1 MEGPGPGR
9 ELTRQKRNKENSH
22 ICVTTVTSSRL
33 DTSGYTN
40 NSSTLVVEIYV
51 RLEDWYVC
59 RVEVATGHQWLII
72 IFHFC
77 CLLCWHLNLTPDY
90 ILRACICLC
99 ASCSL
104 SSTSAKSARSRT
116 RASSV
121 LVSEATEAGQQ
132 YTRLFVCICW
142 EMRRCFICA
151 ALEISMDRYL
161 LER

>member
-1 MEGPGPGR
+1 M
-9 ELTRQKRNKENSH
+9 QKRNKENSH

-33 DTSGYTN
+33 QSRVTQLVKQTPAHLLQICQICSYVIRSIILERNRTSSLIDN
-40 NSSTLVVEIYV
+40 NQIYFTFVV
-51 RLEDWYVC
+51 
-59 RVEVATGHQWLII
+59 
-72 IFHFC
+72 
-77 CLLCWHLNLTPDY
+77 LTFELDY

-142 EMRRCFICA
+142 EMRRCFILA
-151 ALEISMDRYL
+151 ALDISIDRYIL
-161 LER
+161 VDRQISNK